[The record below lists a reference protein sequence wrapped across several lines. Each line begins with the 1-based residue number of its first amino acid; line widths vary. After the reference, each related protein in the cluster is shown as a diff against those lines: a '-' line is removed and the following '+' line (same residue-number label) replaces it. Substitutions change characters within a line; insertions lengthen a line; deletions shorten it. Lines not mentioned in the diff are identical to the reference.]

1 MLGSDVGL
9 QVSRVSGGCYDC
21 MCRLTDHSFCSAGGR
36 LVTARGDTRTP
47 QARLTI
53 CVFKC
58 SRYENSEGRFFEGLS
73 VYVTLLVRQAAAV
86 AGAGD
91 DPLCEMCTQ
100 FVTDLKT
107 YVSSDQGRA
116 YFTNMINQVN
126 MSLDTRAV

>member
-1 MLGSDVGL
+1 M
-9 QVSRVSGGCYDC
+9 
-21 MCRLTDHSFCSAGGR
+21 SF
-36 LVTARGDTRTP
+36 VGDTKTQKSASP
-47 QARLTI
+47 KVFL
-53 CVFKC
+53 CVT
-58 SRYENSEGRFFEGLS
+58 S
-73 VYVTLLVRQAAAV
+73 LVQAAAA

-126 MSLDTRAV
+126 MSGY